1 MHAPIQPIKPVA
13 TDAVRRIAM
22 ILIAAVSILVLLPA
36 ALALQAAAR

>member
-36 ALALQAAAR
+36 ALALEAAAR

>member
-13 TDAVRRIAM
+13 TDALRRIAM
-22 ILIAAVSILVLLPA
+22 ILFAAVSILVLLPA

>member
-36 ALALQAAAR
+36 ALALQAAAP